1 MNRLKRL
8 FLQFAEDESG
18 QAMTEYIILL
28 AFCAVAASTLA
39 RKIMGVFDLGIL
51 KLGGQ
56 LEKDLKAGRSQLDTW
71 SN

>member
-1 MNRLKRL
+1 
-8 FLQFAEDESG
+8 
-18 QAMTEYIILL
+18 MTEYIILL